1 MLKKTFLLTA
11 FLLLLAGN
19 SRADFLDDFQSAVK
33 LRKARKYSEAAA
45 AYEKLG
51 REQTK
56 DAGLADL
63 CYVHASEALASG
75 KKLDKA
81 LEMAKAIR
89 EPGVQEYARMQ
100 AYSSSGNSRK
110 IKEVFK
116 DTDISRWPDEYAYL
130 GYYLRGTAAPRAAGI
145 ADLEQA
151 LARCGSDSQVRDA
164 VRRDLGERYVAAG
177 KNEQAHAVLDQ
188 LIATGAKGAAPY
200 LAGVRA
206 KTVLLAK
213 EKKFDEAD
221 RMLAR
226 IDRKGDWKE
235 KLQHFWFVITKAKI
249 EAEKG
254 NRGEA
259 EKLYDEAFAMDGIA
273 LPVIRFQKIEAA
285 RKFPKYKEKK

>member
-1 MLKKTFLLTA
+1 M
-11 FLLLLAGN
+11 
-19 SRADFLDDFQSAVK
+19 
-33 LRKARKYSEAAA
+33 
-45 AYEKLG
+45 
-51 REQTK
+51 
-56 DAGLADL
+56 
-63 CYVHASEALASG
+63 
-75 KKLDKA
+75 
-81 LEMAKAIR
+81 
-89 EPGVQEYARMQ
+89 
-100 AYSSSGNSRK
+100 
-110 IKEVFK
+110 
-116 DTDISRWPDEYAYL
+116 
-130 GYYLRGTAAPRAAGI
+130 
-145 ADLEQA
+145 
-151 LARCGSDSQVRDA
+151 
-164 VRRDLGERYVAAG
+164 
-177 KNEQAHAVLDQ
+177 LDQ